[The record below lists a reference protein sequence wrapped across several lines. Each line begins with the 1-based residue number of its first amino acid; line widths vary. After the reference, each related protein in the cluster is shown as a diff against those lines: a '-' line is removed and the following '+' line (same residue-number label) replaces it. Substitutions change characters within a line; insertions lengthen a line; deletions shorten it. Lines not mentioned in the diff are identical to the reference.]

1 MALHSRLVLN
11 FKLQLDNKCSFGDKG
26 VTRGL
31 QFRGKQLLLNKT
43 GFEKRVEG
51 VDTGQLS
58 VNYHDGCTI
67 GFNCATQGI
76 LTFRGKVVRKPS
88 RLLLHRFGLFRSLT
102 ILHLDT
108 LLFTQS
114 NRRGLNGIVTLM
126 HDIWKWEWNN
136 LLPTRACRG
145 QA

>member
-1 MALHSRLVLN
+1 MALHSRLVLK
-11 FKLQLDNKCSFGDKG
+11 FKLQLVNKCSFGDKG
-26 VTRGL
+26 LTRGAK
-31 QFRGKQLLLNKT
+31 FRGKQLLLNKT

-51 VDTGQLS
+51 VDTRQLS
-58 VNYHDGCTI
+58 VNYHDGCII
-67 GFNCATQGI
+67 GFKCA
-76 LTFRGKVVRKPS
+76 FRGKVGRKLS

-114 NRRGLNGIVTLM
+114 NRRGLNGMVTRM